1 MSNYNPFSGYE
12 SRKVEERKVEA
23 ERKANTTPTGTV
35 SEIKDGVGDDKDKAK
50 KALDAENA
58 NDKPR
63 KSLVEALE
71 AIITPAS
78 PEPKTVAPETPS
90 SVSEA
95 QGNTQSA

>member
-35 SEIKDGVGDDKDKAK
+35 SEIKDWVGDDKG
-50 KALDAENA
+50 
-58 NDKPR
+58 
-63 KSLVEALE
+63 LVEALE